1 MSKVLVIDRP
11 KNCLN
16 CPMRYDYKESDICAL
31 ADDIIYNCSSKPDWC
46 PLLPLPEKK
55 DITKYIQRGDAKS
68 MTHLVQYMYA
78 QGWNDCI
85 DYILKEKTNEN

>member
-1 MSKVLVIDRP
+1 MSKSMLIVDTS
-11 KNCLN
+11 KDCWN
-16 CPMRYDYKESDICAL
+16 CPLRHEYKESEICAL

-55 DITKYIQRGDAKS
+55 EHYIQRGDAKS

-85 DYILKEKTNEN
+85 DFILKE